1 MASADIVSLPSQMPA
16 FERTLSNGPKAGIG
30 AGKRKIEEP
39 YRVPE
44 WGNLN
49 PPKLVF
55 DPAKHLDYTAPS
67 KIWSMEEIGK
77 AGQGISP
84 NAVTEPFPLF
94 TESAI
99 KQMRAEILSKGVLDN
114 CKYQSNLAHCQLRG
128 FAPEYV
134 TDPATLYLLTMFN
147 PGLHPSFLMHGVILT
162 Y

>member
-1 MASADIVSLPSQMPA
+1 MASADVLLPAQMPA
-16 FERTLSNGPKAGIG
+16 FERTISNDQNETIN
-30 AGKRKIEEP
+30 AGKRKHEEP
-39 YRVPE
+39 YRVLE

-55 DPAKHLDYTAPS
+55 DPAKHLNYSAPS

-134 TDPATLYLLTMFN
+134 Y
-147 PGLHPSFLMHGVILT
+147 
-162 Y
+162 